1 MPALKATKFE
11 AEIVW
16 LGRVADRGQTLQA
29 QGAQELPLAFGGAD
43 NECHA
48 GVTRASCSRVSALYE
63 TGTDIT
69 NVRQLSVL
77 SQEELDQIAANM
89 GLESVDPAWV
99 GASLVIK
106 GIPDFTHVPPN
117 ARLQGPDGATITIDM
132 ENRPCVFPGRVIE
145 GVHEGFGKTFKPA
158 ANGLRGV
165 TAWVERPGTLTLGDK
180 MRLFIP
186 DQPVWSQLEVARGH

>member
-43 NECHA
+43 KECHA
-48 GVTRASCSRVSALYE
+48 GVTRASCSRVSGLYE
-63 TGTDIT
+63 TGTEIT

-89 GLESVDPAWV
+89 GLKSVDPALV

-145 GVHEGFGKTFKPA
+145 GVHEGFGKKFKPA